1 MKRKCFIF
9 YFMTLI
15 ACQATVSNYEKFL
28 NSWIGKSEADL
39 VTTWGAPA
47 NMETIAPGRQIFT
60 YIQEKQVLE
69 PDNMPVQL
77 GQNSLY
83 DAANDA
89 IGTTYDYYCKTTF
102 TTQDDIIVDYSWAG
116 DGCLMK

>member
-1 MKRKCFIF
+1 MKNFCFIF
-9 YFMTLI
+9 CLFALM
-15 ACQATVSNYEKFL
+15 ACQSSISNYEKFL
-28 NSWIGKSEADL
+28 SEWIGKSEADL
-39 VTTWGAPA
+39 VTTWGAPVS
-47 NMETIAPGRQIFT
+47 METIAPGRQIFT
-60 YIQEKQVLE
+60 YIQEKQVSE
-69 PDNMPVQL
+69 PGDQPAQL

-89 IGTTYDYYCKTTF
+89 MGTTYDYYCKVIF

>member
-1 MKRKCFIF
+1 MKKIYFIF
-9 YFMTLI
+9 CFLALV
-15 ACQATVSNYEKFL
+15 ACQSSILKYEKFL
-28 NSWIGKSEADL
+28 NSWIGKSEAEL
-39 VTTWGAPA
+39 VTTWGAPI

-60 YIQEKQVLE
+60 YIQEKQVSE
-69 PDNMPVQL
+69 PGNMPVQL

-89 IGTTYDYYCKTTF
+89 LGTTYDYYCKVIF